1 MVIYKCAKMA
11 TWLIWLAGIFAII
24 GVILKVMG
32 HSTGNVANILIAEL
46 SPDAF
51 LRAANTTL
59 FFSIAL
65 SLVRIVGGKEKATDS
80 E

>member
-1 MVIYKCAKMA
+1 MGSDKCSKVAP
-11 TWLIWLAGIFAII
+11 WLIWLAGVFAIL

-32 HSTGNVANILIAEL
+32 KSTGNVANLLIVDL

-65 SLVRIVGGKEKATDS
+65 SLVRIVGGKEKAADS

>member
-1 MVIYKCAKMA
+1 M
-11 TWLIWLAGIFAII
+11 
-24 GVILKVMG
+24 
-32 HSTGNVANILIAEL
+32 LIARL

-51 LRAANTTL
+51 LRAANTSL

-65 SLVRIVGGKEKATDS
+65 SLVRLGGKKEQGPDP